1 MSGLATMNS
10 TLEDTLR
17 QHTRA
22 PRLGTAQLARLR
34 QVTNR
39 YHGVIRWDGVST
51 VSLPSVAAVVL
62 EATHATYVERL
73 VESLHENSIVILPF
87 GENPAFDPL
96 KSKFYVHGSLGAQ
109 GDEAPHHLWWG
120 GLKPVAAPTGPYRKH
135 DTLFIS
141 SHGASDCAAQ
151 ARRLVGDFQQSGL
164 DHVVMQ
170 AVQKPNSNME
180 TLSKVDFILEQWT
193 RAHRPVF
200 WISPH
205 ARLAGPPLLPQA
217 LGCDV
222 AMHRG
227 SNGAMTTGV
236 LFFHQTGHAQALLEI
251 WRRLTIS
258 HPDLPESLLLDQ
270 AWTMTN
276 AQSQLETARLPD
288 TYWQTAYVKPRAGT
302 TILRRGDSGED
313 DHSLAPF
320 AMPLQS
326 GRRFSRHQ
334 PPKAHL
340 VMKGTAS
347 GRGLITVV
355 IRDVLAAGT
364 QDVGEAVEAAASAF
378 AADCGGVSQM
388 EIVLCCCNQDLESA
402 LQIRHSSWVLITDAS
417 ERLRSDSFSPRQR
430 REQTAEPE
438 HLDQTR
444 LEQADS
450 DDGPSP
456 SLVYPLPGIRM
467 KQSRMLSHAFMR
479 RPAHILRGR

>member
-1 MSGLATMNS
+1 M
-10 TLEDTLR
+10 
-17 QHTRA
+17 
-22 PRLGTAQLARLR
+22 
-34 QVTNR
+34 TNR

-51 VSLPSVAAVVL
+51 VSLPCAAVVVL

-87 GENPAFDPL
+87 GENPAFDLL
-96 KSKFYVHGSLGAQ
+96 KSRLHAQGSLGAQ

-120 GLKPVAAPTGPYRKH
+120 GLKPLAVPTGLYRKQ

-141 SHGASDCAAQ
+141 SYGASDSTAQ
-151 ARRLVGDFQQSGL
+151 AKRLVGDFQQFGL

-170 AVQKPNSNME
+170 AAQKPNRNME

-200 WISPH
+200 WISPR

-227 SNGAMTTGV
+227 SNGTMTTGV
-236 LFFHQTGHAQALLEI
+236 QFFHQTEHAQALLDI
-251 WRRLTIS
+251 WQRLARN

-276 AQSQLETARLPD
+276 AQRQLETAWLPD
-288 TYWQTAYVKPRAGT
+288 TYWQTTDVKPCAGT
-302 TILRRGDSGED
+302 TILRHGDSREID
-313 DHSLAPF
+313 RPLAPF
-320 AMPLQS
+320 ARSLQS
-326 GRRFSRHQ
+326 GRQFSRHR
-334 PPKAHL
+334 PRNAHL
-340 VMKGTAS
+340 VMKGAAN
-347 GRGLITVV
+347 GLGLITVV
-355 IRDVLAAGT
+355 IRDLLAAST

-378 AADCGGVSQM
+378 AADCGGYSQM
-388 EIVLCCCNQDLESA
+388 EIVLCCWNEHLESV
-402 LQIRHSSWVLITDAS
+402 LQIERSPSLLITNAL
-417 ERLRSDSFSPRQR
+417 ERLRPDSFRSRAR

-444 LEQADS
+444 LEEADN

-456 SLVYPLPGIRM
+456 SLVHPLAAHTVEARRNVRPRLIRRAVHLFWG
-467 KQSRMLSHAFMR
+467 K
-479 RPAHILRGR
+479 